1 MSHQPNV
8 YSDAPCCPLATSR
21 PLAPAAGAGPD
32 AEPRQEALYVI
43 GSPDGAPAAVSVAA
57 LRDWLARTYAD
68 ATVLERQGTG
78 RHALEWM
85 RHDCQSRSRLD
96 GWLSREG
103 TLYLF
108 GEPELARETAQAM
121 REWLHQEPPA

>member
-1 MSHQPNV
+1 
-8 YSDAPCCPLATSR
+8 LATSR

-32 AEPRQEALYVI
+32 ADLRQEALYVI
-43 GSPDGAPAAVSVAA
+43 GSLDGAPASVSVAA
-57 LRDWLARTYAD
+57 LRDWLARTFAD
-68 ATVLERQGTG
+68 ATVLEPQGTG

-103 TLYLF
+103 TFYLF
-108 GEPELARETAQAM
+108 GEPELARETAQVM
-121 REWLHQEPPA
+121 REWLQPDAPS